1 MPRVIVFGDILQKFV
16 AKSPA
21 TVMVRGLL
29 ERLLNPEAL
38 DRWFEATAQAQYT
51 RDILFSSLVGLML
64 QIVCR
69 TQASVHAAYRHG
81 AIAASI
87 VSVYAKLRGVELT
100 TSQGL
105 VRHLAR
111 EARTLIE
118 TMNGGRPALLPG
130 YRLKYLDGNCLAASE
145 HRLKPLRTTAA
156 GALPG
161 KSLVVFDPQLGL
173 AVDVFPCADG
183 HAQERSLLGA
193 VADTVQPD
201 EVWVADRN
209 FCVSGFLY
217 AIHQRQAFFII
228 RQHGGLTTKPLEPMR
243 RVGSSDTGEVHEQAV
258 QLDSPAGERWSL
270 RRITVTLK
278 RKTRNGDT
286 ALVIL
291 TNLPIAVADAMA
303 IAACYRSR
311 WGIETAFQKLES
323 HLNSEIETLGYPQ
336 AALFAFCLALVA
348 FNLYAVVMAALRAA
362 HPTQTIDETVSEYYL
377 AGEIATT
384 MTGLNI
390 AVPEH
395 EWASLAQ
402 ASARQFAAWLL
413 DLANHVDL
421 RTLRKTTRGPK
432 KPPTPRTRFKGQP
445 HVSTAKLLTESR
457 PSAV

>member
-1 MPRVIVFGDILQKFV
+1 MFGDILQKFV
-16 AKSPA
+16 EKSPA

-29 ERLLNPEAL
+29 GHLLNPQAL

-69 TQASVHAAYRHG
+69 TQASVHAAYRH
-81 AIAASI
+81 AEIAASI
-87 VSVYAKLRGVELT
+87 VSVYAKLRGVELA

-105 VRHLAR
+105 VRHIGR
-111 EARTLIE
+111 EAQALIE
-118 TMNGGRPALLPG
+118 TMHGGRPAQLPG

-145 HRLKPLRTTAA
+145 HRLKALRATAA

-161 KSLVVFDPQLGL
+161 KSLVVFDPQMGL

-183 HAQERSLLGA
+183 HAQERSLLGS
-193 VADTVQPD
+193 VADTVKPG
-201 EVWVADRN
+201 EVWVAGRN
-209 FCVSGFLY
+209 FCVAGFLH
-217 AIHQRQAFFII
+217 ALEARAAFFII
-228 RQHGGLTTKPLEPMR
+228 RQHGGLTTKPLEAMR
-243 RVGSSDTGEVHEQAV
+243 RVGTSDTGTVHEQAV
-258 QLDSPAGERWSL
+258 QLRSPEGRWWTL

-291 TNLPIAVADAMA
+291 TNLPIAVADAMT
-303 IAACYRSR
+303 IAACYRAR
-311 WGIETAFQKLES
+311 WGIETAFQKLEC

-362 HPTQTIDETVSEYYL
+362 HPSQTIDETVSEYYL

-384 MTGLNI
+384 MTGLSI
-390 AVPEH
+390 AVPEQ

-402 ASARQFAAWLL
+402 ASPELFAAWLL
-413 DLANHVDL
+413 DLASHVDL
-421 RTLRKTTRGPK
+421 RKLRKTTRGPK
-432 KPPTPRTRFKGQP
+432 KPPTPRTRYKGQP
-445 HVSTAKLLTESR
+445 HVSTAKLLAESR
-457 PSAV
+457 RSAA

>member
-1 MPRVIVFGDILQKFV
+1 MFGDIVQKFV
-16 AKSPA
+16 QKSPA

-29 ERLLNPEAL
+29 ERLLSPEAL
-38 DRWFEATAQAQYT
+38 DCWFEATAQAQYT

-69 TQASVHAAYRHG
+69 TQASVHAAYRH
-81 AIAASI
+81 AQIAASI

-105 VRHLAR
+105 VRHIAH
-111 EARTLIE
+111 EAQTVIE
-118 TMNGGRPALLPG
+118 TMHGGRPAPLPG

-156 GALPG
+156 GPLPG

-183 HAQERSLLGA
+183 HAQERALLGA
-193 VADTVQPD
+193 VADTVEPD

-209 FCVSGFLY
+209 FCVSGFLH
-217 AIHQRQAFFII
+217 AIDRRAAFFVI
-228 RQHGGLTTKPLEPMR
+228 RQHGGLTTKPLEAMR
-243 RVGSSDTGEVHEQAV
+243 PVGTSQTGTVHEQAV
-258 QLDSPAGERWSL
+258 QLDSPTGERWSL

-291 TNLPIAVADAMA
+291 TNLPSDIDAIT

-311 WGIETAFQKLES
+311 WGIETAFQKLER

-362 HPTQTIDETVSEYYL
+362 HPTQAIDDIVSEYYL

-384 MTGLNI
+384 MTGLTI
-390 AVPEH
+390 AVPEA
-395 EWASLAQ
+395 EWAVLAQ
-402 ASARQFAAWLL
+402 ASPESFSLWLL
-413 DLANHVDL
+413 ALAKQVDL
-421 RTLRKTTRGPK
+421 RKLLKTTRGPK

-445 HVSTAKLLTESR
+445 HVSTAKLLAER
-457 PSAV
+457 RRSAG

>member
-1 MPRVIVFGDILQKFV
+1 MFGDVLQKFV
-16 AKSPA
+16 EKSPA

-29 ERLLNPEAL
+29 EHLLNPEAL
-38 DRWFEATAQAQYT
+38 DRWFAAMAQTQYT
-51 RDILFSSLVGLML
+51 REILFSSLVELML

-69 TQASVHAAYRHG
+69 TRASVHAAYRH
-81 AIAASI
+81 AQIATSI
-87 VSVYAKLRGVELT
+87 VSVYAKLRGIELR

-105 VRHLAR
+105 VRHIAH
-111 EARTLIE
+111 EAQALIE
-118 TMNGGRPALLPG
+118 TMHGARPAQLPG

-183 HAQERSLLGA
+183 HAQERSLLRE
-193 VADTVQPD
+193 VADTVAPG

-209 FCVSGFLY
+209 FCVAAFLH
-217 AIHQRQAFFII
+217 AIEARQGFFII
-228 RQHGGLTTKPLEPMR
+228 RQHGGLTTKPLEAMR
-243 RVGSSDTGEVHEQAV
+243 RVGTSQSGTVHEQAV
-258 QLDSPAGERWSL
+258 QLRSPQGSWWTL
-270 RRITVTLK
+270 RRISVTLK
-278 RKTRNGDT
+278 SKTRNGDS

-291 TNLPIAVADAMA
+291 TNLPIAVADAMS

-311 WGIETAFQKLES
+311 WGIETAFQKLEC

-362 HPTQTIDETVSEYYL
+362 HPTQAIDESVSEYYL

-384 MTGLNI
+384 MTGLSI
-390 AVPEH
+390 AVPEQ

-402 ASARQFAAWLL
+402 VGAEQFAAWLL
-413 DLANHVDL
+413 DLASHVDL

-432 KPPTPRTRFKGQP
+432 KPPTPRTRHKGQP
-445 HVSTAKLLTESR
+445 HVSTAKLLAER
-457 PSAV
+457 RRSAG

>member
-1 MPRVIVFGDILQKFV
+1 
-16 AKSPA
+16 
-21 TVMVRGLL
+21 
-29 ERLLNPEAL
+29 
-38 DRWFEATAQAQYT
+38 
-51 RDILFSSLVGLML
+51 ML

-69 TQASVHAAYRHG
+69 TQASVHAAYRH
-81 AIAASI
+81 AAMAASI
-87 VSVYAKLRGVELT
+87 VSVYAKWRGVEPT

-111 EARTLIE
+111 EAQTLIE
-118 TMNGGRPALLPG
+118 TINGQRPAALPG
-130 YRLKYLDGNCLAASE
+130 YRLKYLDGHCLAASE

-183 HAQERSLLGA
+183 LAQERSLLGA
-193 VADTVQPD
+193 VADTVQPE

-209 FCVSGFLY
+209 FCVSGFLH

-228 RQHGGLTTKPLEPMR
+228 RQHGGLATQPSEPMR
-243 RVGSSDTGEVHEQAV
+243 WVGSSDTGEVHEQAV
-258 QLDSPAGERWSL
+258 PLDSPAGERWSL

-278 RKTRNGDT
+278 KKTRNGDS

-291 TNLPIAVADAMA
+291 TNLPIAVADAMT

-336 AALFAFCLALVA
+336 AALFAFCLALVV

-384 MTGLNI
+384 MTGLGI
-390 AVPEH
+390 AVPEQ
-395 EWASLAQ
+395 EWSALAQ
-402 ASARQFAAWLL
+402 ASAPQFAAWLL
-413 DLANHVDL
+413 ALASHVDL
-421 RTLRKTTRGPK
+421 RKLRKTTRGPK

-445 HVSTAKLLTESR
+445 HVSTAKLLALSR
-457 PSAV
+457 PAAG

>member
-1 MPRVIVFGDILQKFV
+1 MFGDVLQKFV
-16 AKSPA
+16 QKSPA

-51 RDILFSSLVGLML
+51 REILFSSLVGLML

-69 TQASVHAAYRHG
+69 TQASVHAAYRH
-81 AIAASI
+81 ADIAASI
-87 VSVYAKLRGVELT
+87 ISVYAKLRGVELA

-105 VRHLAR
+105 VRHIAR
-111 EARTLIE
+111 EAQTLIE
-118 TMNGGRPALLPG
+118 TMNGGRHAQLPG
-130 YRLKYLDGNCLAASE
+130 LRLKYLDGNCLAASE
-145 HRLKPLRTTAA
+145 HRLKALRTTAA

-161 KSLVVFDPQLGL
+161 KSLVVFDPQAGL

-193 VADTVQPD
+193 VADTVAPG

-209 FCVSGFLY
+209 FCVSGFLHG
-217 AIHQRQAFFII
+217 IDQRQAFFII
-228 RQHGGLTTKPLEPMR
+228 RQHGGLTTKPLEAMR
-243 RVGSSDTGEVHEQAV
+243 RVGTSETGTVHEQAV
-258 QLDSPAGERWSL
+258 QLRSPQGTWWRL

-278 RKTRNGDT
+278 TKTRNGDT

-291 TNLPIAVADAMA
+291 TNLSTAVADAMT
-303 IAACYRSR
+303 IAACYRAR
-311 WGIETAFQKLES
+311 WGIETAFQKLER
-323 HLNSEIETLGYPQ
+323 HLNSEIETLGYPH

-362 HPTQTIDETVSEYYL
+362 HPTQAIDETVSEYYL

-384 MTGLNI
+384 MTGLSI
-390 AVPEH
+390 AVPEQ
-395 EWASLAQ
+395 EWALLAH
-402 ASARQFAAWLL
+402 ASPERFAAWLL
-413 DLANHVDL
+413 ALAKHVDL
-421 RTLRKTTRGPK
+421 RKLLKTTRGPK

-445 HVSTAKLLTESR
+445 HVSTAKLLAESQ
-457 PSAV
+457 PSAA

>member
-1 MPRVIVFGDILQKFV
+1 VIVFGDILQKFV

-69 TQASVHAAYRHG
+69 TQASVHAAYRH
-81 AIAASI
+81 AEIAASI

-105 VRHLAR
+105 VRHIAG
-111 EARTLIE
+111 EAQRLIE
-118 TMNGGRPALLPG
+118 SMSGERPAALPG

-145 HRLKPLRTTAA
+145 HRLKALRTTAA

-193 VADTVQPD
+193 VADTVQPN

-209 FCVSGFLY
+209 FCVSGFLH

-278 RKTRNGDT
+278 NKTRNGDT

-291 TNLPIAVADAMA
+291 TNLPIAVADAMT
-303 IAACYRSR
+303 IAACYRMR
-311 WGIETAFQKLES
+311 WGIETAFQKLEG

-336 AALFAFCLALVA
+336 AALFALVA

-362 HPTQTIDETVSEYYL
+362 HPAQTIDETVSEYYL

-384 MTGLNI
+384 MTGLHI

-395 EWASLAQ
+395 EWASLAH
-402 ASARQFAAWLL
+402 ASTQQFTAWLL
-413 DLANHVDL
+413 DLAHHVDL
-421 RTLRKTTRGPK
+421 RKLRKTTRGPK
-432 KPPTPRTRFKGQP
+432 KPPTPRTQFNGQP
-445 HVSTAKLLTESR
+445 HVSTGRLLAKSR
-457 PSAV
+457 RSSR

>member
-1 MPRVIVFGDILQKFV
+1 MVGDVLQKFV
-16 AKSPA
+16 EKSPV

-38 DRWFEATAQAQYT
+38 DRWFEATARAQYT
-51 RDILFSSLVGLML
+51 REILFSSLVGLML

-69 TQASVHAAYRHG
+69 TQASVHAAYRH
-81 AIAASI
+81 AQIATSI
-87 VSVYAKLRGVELT
+87 VSVYAKLRGVELA

-105 VRHLAR
+105 VRYIAR
-111 EARTLIE
+111 EAQTLIE
-118 TMNGGRPALLPG
+118 RLDGGRPARLPG
-130 YRLKYLDGNCLAASE
+130 FRIKYLDGNSLAASE
-145 HRLKPLRTTAA
+145 HRLKALRTTSA
-156 GALPG
+156 GPLPG

-193 VADTVQPD
+193 VADCVVPG

-209 FCVSGFLY
+209 FCVAGFLY
-217 AIHQRQAFFII
+217 AIEQQAAFFII

-243 RVGSSDTGEVHEQAV
+243 RVGTSDTGAVHEQAV
-258 QLDSPAGERWSL
+258 QLASPTGERWSL

-278 RKTRNGDT
+278 AKTRNGDT

-291 TNLPIAVADAMA
+291 TNLPIAVADAMT

-311 WGIETAFQKLES
+311 WGIETAFQKLER

-362 HPTQTIDETVSEYYL
+362 HPTQLIDDTVSEYYL

-384 MTGLNI
+384 MTGLGI
-390 AVPEH
+390 AVPE
-395 EWASLAQ
+395 EQWAALAYLPPGTFV
-402 ASARQFAAWLL
+402 SWLL
-413 DLANHVDL
+413 DLAKQVDL
-421 RTLRKTTRGPK
+421 RKLLKTTRGPK
-432 KPPTPRTRFKGQP
+432 KPPTPRSHFKETP
-445 HVSTAKLLTESR
+445 HVSTAKLLAETR
-457 PSAV
+457 LSAT

>member
-1 MPRVIVFGDILQKFV
+1 MFGDVLQRFV
-16 AKSPA
+16 QKSPA

-69 TQASVHAAYRHG
+69 TQASVHAAYRH
-81 AIAASI
+81 AQIAASI

-105 VRHLAR
+105 VRHIAR
-111 EARTLIE
+111 EAQAVIE
-118 TMNGGRPALLPG
+118 TMNGGRPAPLPG

-156 GALPG
+156 GPLPG

-183 HAQERSLLGA
+183 HAQERSLLEA
-193 VADTVQPD
+193 VAATVAPG

-209 FCVSGFLY
+209 FCVSGFLH
-217 AIHQRQAFFII
+217 AIDRRAAFFII

-291 TNLPIAVADAMA
+291 TNLPIEVADAMT
-303 IAACYRSR
+303 IAACYRAR
-311 WGIETAFQKLES
+311 WGIETAFQKLER

-348 FNLYAVVMAALRAA
+348 FNLYAVVMAALRTA
-362 HPTQTIDETVSEYYL
+362 HPTQAIDETVSEYYL

-384 MTGLNI
+384 MTGLTI
-390 AVPEH
+390 AVSEQ
-395 EWASLAQ
+395 EWALLAQ
-402 ASARQFAAWLL
+402 ASPQRFAAWLL
-413 DLANHVDL
+413 DLASHVDL
-421 RTLRKTTRGPK
+421 RKLRKTTRGPK
-432 KPPTPRTRFKGQP
+432 KPPTPRTRYKGQP
-445 HVSTAKLLTESR
+445 HVSTAKLLAESR
-457 PSAV
+457 RSAK

>member
-1 MPRVIVFGDILQKFV
+1 VTVFGDILQKFV
-16 AKSPA
+16 EKSPA

-69 TQASVHAAYRHG
+69 TQASVHAAYRH
-81 AIAASI
+81 AEIATSI
-87 VSVYAKLRGVELT
+87 VAVYAKLRGVELT

-105 VRHLAR
+105 VRHIGR
-111 EARTLIE
+111 EAQTLIE
-118 TMNGGRPALLPG
+118 RMNGGRPAQLPG

-145 HRLKPLRTTAA
+145 HRLKALRTTAA

-161 KSLVVFDPQLGL
+161 KSLVVFDPQVGL

-193 VADTVQPD
+193 VADTVAPG

-209 FCVSGFLY
+209 FCVAGFLHTIDRR
-217 AIHQRQAFFII
+217 AAFFII
-228 RQHGGLTTKPLEPMR
+228 RQHGGLTTKPLEAMR
-243 RVGSSDTGEVHEQAV
+243 RVGTSDTGAVHEQAV
-258 QLDSPAGERWSL
+258 QLRTGDGEWWSL
-270 RRITVTLK
+270 RRITVTL
-278 RKTRNGDT
+278 RSQTRNGDT

-291 TNLPIAVADAMA
+291 TNLPIAVADAMT
-303 IAACYRSR
+303 IAACYRAR
-311 WGIETAFQKLES
+311 WGIETAFQKLEC

-362 HPTQTIDETVSEYYL
+362 HPTGAIDDTVSEYYL

-384 MTGLNI
+384 MTGLTI
-390 AVPEH
+390 AVPEQ
-395 EWASLAQ
+395 EWALLAH
-402 ASARQFAAWLL
+402 ASPEQFAAWLL
-413 DLANHVDL
+413 DLASHVDL
-421 RTLRKTTRGPK
+421 RKLRKTARGPK
-432 KPPTPRTRFKGQP
+432 KPPTPRTRFKGKP
-445 HVSTAKLLTESR
+445 HVSTAKLLAESR
-457 PSAV
+457 RSTA

>member
-1 MPRVIVFGDILQKFV
+1 MFGDVLQKFV
-16 AKSPA
+16 EKSPA

-29 ERLLNPEAL
+29 EHLLNPEAL
-38 DRWFEATAQAQYT
+38 DRWFAAMAQAQYT
-51 RDILFSSLVGLML
+51 REILFSSLVGLML

-69 TQASVHAAYRHG
+69 TRASVHAAYRH
-81 AIAASI
+81 AQIATSI
-87 VSVYAKLRGVELT
+87 VSVYAKLRGIELR

-105 VRHLAR
+105 VRHIAH
-111 EARTLIE
+111 EAQALIE
-118 TMNGGRPALLPG
+118 AMHGARPAQLPG

-183 HAQERSLLGA
+183 HAQERSLLRE
-193 VADTVQPD
+193 VADTVAPG

-209 FCVSGFLY
+209 FCVAAFLH
-217 AIHQRQAFFII
+217 AIEARQGFFII
-228 RQHGGLTTKPLEPMR
+228 RQHGGLTTKPLEAMR
-243 RVGSSDTGEVHEQAV
+243 RVGTSQSGTVHEQAV
-258 QLDSPAGERWSL
+258 QLRSPQGSWWTL
-270 RRITVTLK
+270 RRISVTLK
-278 RKTRNGDT
+278 SKTRNGDS

-291 TNLPIAVADAMA
+291 TNLPIAVADAMS

-311 WGIETAFQKLES
+311 WGIETAFQKLEC

-362 HPTQTIDETVSEYYL
+362 HPTQAIDESVSEYYL

-384 MTGLNI
+384 MTGLSI
-390 AVPEH
+390 AVPEQ

-402 ASARQFAAWLL
+402 VGAEQFAAWLL
-413 DLANHVDL
+413 DLASHVDL
-421 RTLRKTTRGPK
+421 RKLRKTTRGPK
-432 KPPTPRTRFKGQP
+432 KPPIPRTRFKGQP
-445 HVSTAKLLTESR
+445 HVSTAKLLAESK
-457 PSAV
+457 PSAA